1 MLPRLQQS
9 LSDYHFIGVPLYDI
23 VVIASVWLILATL
36 LLFIRKQAG
45 VRLERLAARTS
56 NLFDDLLSTIVN
68 NTRGYFLMAV
78 AFLIASG
85 FGEIPDGVSLVIRRI
100 VLLVGLV
107 QMIVWGSSLITL
119 WIDNYRKRRFEEDP
133 AAVTTM
139 IAVAFL
145 GRMVLGLIAIL
156 IALDNF
162 GVDVTALVAGLGIG
176 GIAVA
181 LALQNILGD
190 LFASLSI
197 ILDKPFV
204 VGDFLIVGDTLG
216 SVEKVGLKTTRLRS
230 ISGEQIIVSN
240 SDLLS
245 SRIRNFKRMY
255 ERRVVFEIGVIYE
268 TKRELLA
275 EIPEMLK
282 SIILSNEQVRF
293 DRAHFKGFGDFAL
306 TFEAVYFVLT
316 SDYVVY
322 MDIQQAINLELFR
335 QFEERGIEF
344 AYPTQVLH
352 VQQQAGVVP
361 EHQVAVESR
370 EKSDQNGEESPS

>member
-1 MLPRLQQS
+1 M
-9 LSDYHFIGVPLYDI
+9 IIAGV
-23 VVIASVWLILATL
+23 WILLAGI
-36 LLFIRKQAG
+36 LLFIQQQAG
-45 VRLERLAARTS
+45 ARLERMAARTS
-56 NLFDDLLSTIVN
+56 NLIDDLLSTVVN
-68 NTRGYFLMAV
+68 NTRGYFLLAI
-78 AFLIASG
+78 AFLFALG
-85 FGEIPDGVSLVIRRI
+85 FGEIPDGAALVIRRI
-100 VLLVGLV
+100 VLLICLI

-145 GRMVLGLIAIL
+145 GRLVLGLIAIL

-268 TKRELLA
+268 TKREVLA

-282 SIILSNEQVRF
+282 AIVLSHEKVRF

-306 TFEAVYFVLT
+306 TFEVVYFVLS
-316 SDYVVY
+316 SDHVLY
-322 MDIQQAINLELFR
+322 MDIQQSINLELFR
-335 QFEERGIEF
+335 QFEERGIGF
-344 AYPTQVLH
+344 AYPTQLVYTKS
-352 VQQQAGVVP
+352 
-361 EHQVAVESR
+361 VEAAA
-370 EKSDQNGEESPS
+370 

>member
-1 MLPRLQQS
+1 MLQRLQQA
-9 LSDYHFIGVPLYDI
+9 LSDYHFIGVPLYDLAL
-23 VVIASVWLILATL
+23 IAGVWMVLTTV

-45 VRLERLAARTS
+45 LRLERLSERTT
-56 NLFDDLLSTIVN
+56 NLVDDLFSTIVN
-68 NTRGYFLMAV
+68 HTRGYFIMAV
-78 AFLIASG
+78 ALLVALG
-85 FGEIPDGVSLVIRRI
+85 FGDVPDGAKLVIRRI
-100 VLLVGLV
+100 VLVLGLI

-145 GRMVLGLIAIL
+145 ARMVLGLIAIL

-162 GVDVTALVAGLGIG
+162 GVDVTALIAGLGIG

-230 ISGEQIIVSN
+230 ISGEQIIMSN

-255 ERRVVFEIGVIYE
+255 ERRVLFEIGVIYE
-268 TKRELLA
+268 TKREMLA

-282 SIILSNEQVRF
+282 TIVSSHDQVRF

-306 TFEAVYFVLT
+306 TFEVVYFVLS
-316 SDYVVY
+316 SDYVLY

-335 QFEERGIEF
+335 QFEERGIGF
-344 AYPTQVLH
+344 AYPTQMLYTKTIE
-352 VQQQAGVVP
+352 A
-361 EHQVAVESR
+361 
-370 EKSDQNGEESPS
+370 EE